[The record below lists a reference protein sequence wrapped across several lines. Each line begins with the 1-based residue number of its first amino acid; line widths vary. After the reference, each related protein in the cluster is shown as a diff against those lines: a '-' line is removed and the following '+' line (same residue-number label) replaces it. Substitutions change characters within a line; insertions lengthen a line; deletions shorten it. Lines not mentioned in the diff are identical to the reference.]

1 MKSEK
6 YSKYYK
12 AVHYLESLN
21 NIAGSYQ
28 KANLTAHPHPEMYLE
43 RMQDFLDRI
52 GNPEKSFKY
61 IHITGTSGK
70 GSVSS
75 LIHSALV
82 KNKKKAGLF
91 TSPFVTST
99 IEKIVV
105 GNKYIDPTVFA
116 DLVEYLKPHIDTST
130 VSDRHGMP
138 SYFELILAIALL
150 YFKKEKCEYVV
161 LEVGLGGRYDATN
174 IIKNPL
180 VTAITNIS
188 LDHTQVLGNTT
199 EKIAYDKAGII
210 KKGSHFFTTEEDG
223 VLLSIFKNECS
234 KVGAIYNALNVAGL
248 DYIEKNKLLANT
260 ICKYLNIG
268 EVSKPSPLPARFEI
282 VEKNPLVIIDGA
294 HNVSKIETTI
304 QNLEKLSY
312 NKLSVVISISSD
324 KNWQS
329 IMDMLLSKVDTLYVT
344 KFSNTVR
351 QCVNPKLIVDYAKS
365 KGFSLERIYLHND
378 PIQAFNK
385 ARKNMGKKD
394 ALLVVGS
401 FYLAGDI
408 RALYC
413 PEEQILKQRSSK
425 I

>member
-1 MKSEK
+1 MKKGK
-6 YSKYYK
+6 YSKYHE

-52 GNPEKSFKY
+52 GNPEKNFKY

-75 LIHSALV
+75 LIHSTLV
-82 KNKKKAGLF
+82 SQKKKAGLF

-105 GNKYIDPTVFA
+105 GNKYIDPVVFA
-116 DLVEYLKPHIDTST
+116 EIVEYLKPHIDSATL
-130 VSDRHGMP
+130 SDRHGIP

-150 YFKKEKCEYVV
+150 YFKKEKCEYLV

-188 LDHTQVLGNTT
+188 LDHTQVLGDTK

-210 KKGSHFFTTEEDG
+210 KKGSHFFTTEENG
-223 VLLSIFKNECS
+223 ALLSIFKNECL
-234 KVGAIYNALNVAGL
+234 KVGAVYNALNVSGL
-248 DYIEKNKLLANT
+248 DYLEKNRLLANT
-260 ICKYLNIG
+260 ICKYLNVG
-268 EVSKPSPLPARFEI
+268 EISAPAPLPARFEI
-282 VEKNPLVIIDGA
+282 VEKSPLVIIDGA
-294 HNVSKIETTI
+294 HNVSKIETTL
-304 QNLEKLSY
+304 QNLGKLSY
-312 NKLSVVISISSD
+312 DKLSVVISISSD
-324 KNWQS
+324 KDWES
-329 IMDMLLSKVDTLYVT
+329 IIDILLPKIDALYVT

-351 QCVNPKLIVDYAKS
+351 QCISPKAIIEFAKS
-365 KGFSLERIYLHND
+365 KGFSPERIYLHND

-385 ARKNMGKKD
+385 ARKNTGKKD

-413 PEEQILKQRSSK
+413 PEEQTLKQRSSK